1 MNKEKLYTKIKNS
14 ITLLSVA
21 KTRISNLRKTTKDD
35 SIKNILK
42 EIEEIIQ
49 NTLDILYYDIDDLL
63 NKDE

>member
-1 MNKEKLYTKIKNS
+1 MNKDKLYTKIKNS

-35 SIKNILK
+35 SIKDILK